1 MVSKMKPHF
10 ALRRS
15 SYPPSVLEKDVP
27 KMEEL
32 ELSSYNARY
41 LVILVLCV
49 ELFEQWLSIQPVLSD
64 AIGTR
69 SGFLPRTI
77 CLCLS
82 KVNMNILY
90 YLRRYHSYF
99 LLVVTSL
106 NRDRP
111 DKAITRHKVSSLGNY
126 SCVLS
131 ANISIG
137 FLVVYLSITDE

>member
-1 MVSKMKPHF
+1 MVSKMKPPF

-41 LVILVLCV
+41 PVILVLINCV
-49 ELFEQWLSIQPVLSD
+49 ELFEQWLSIQPVVSD

-77 CLCLS
+77 CS
-82 KVNMNILY
+82 VFIQGEY
-90 YLRRYHSYF
+90 EYT
-99 LLVVTSL
+99 LLL
-106 NRDRP
+106 E
-111 DKAITRHKVSSLGNY
+111 K
-126 SCVLS
+126 
-131 ANISIG
+131 IS
-137 FLVVYLSITDE
+137 

>member
-1 MVSKMKPHF
+1 MVSKMKPPF

-41 LVILVLCV
+41 RVILVLCV
-49 ELFEQWLSIQPVLSD
+49 ELFEQWLSIQPVVSD

-77 CLCLS
+77 CS
-82 KVNMNILY
+82 VFIQGEY
-90 YLRRYHSYF
+90 EHTF

-137 FLVVYLSITDE
+137 FLVVFLSITDE